1 MLAVHILRR
10 KLWAHW
16 TESRQIS
23 TGCRETIA
31 DYSTIIEIAVFQSTS
46 QRRCAEW
53 KWIVKLLPDRCK
65 NCTLYPRKLSSVCY
79 ILSALQPIMKKT

>member
-46 QRRCAEW
+46 QRRCAE
-53 KWIVKLLPDRCK
+53 
-65 NCTLYPRKLSSVCY
+65 
-79 ILSALQPIMKKT
+79 